1 MQAPKSLCN
10 YVYLRWM
17 RAEYLGG
24 NQPKGADIQM
34 NYRTDLTIELA
45 EGVDEAQGVKSDV
58 TVRDGVTITR
68 TVISDSAAADRVGR
82 PQGKYYTLELLPF
95 SDAAFEPDECFEAA
109 AEILREL
116 LPEHGCVL
124 TAGLGNSSVT
134 PDSVGPKSAG
144 RVLATRH
151 ISQEL
156 AEKCGLSPL
165 RKTAVIAPG
174 VLGQTGIEAAE
185 HIKWLCEGLKPSAV
199 IVIDAMA
206 ARSLSRLG
214 RTLQI
219 CDSGISPG
227 SGVGNDRPCIDSAYL
242 GTRVIAM
249 GVPTVAELPTDE
261 SSVSGGEMMITPREI
276 DLLTDRAARFIAAAV
291 NGALQP
297 HLHPT
302 EIMKLF

>member
-1 MQAPKSLCN
+1 
-10 YVYLRWM
+10 
-17 RAEYLGG
+17 
-24 NQPKGADIQM
+24 M

-45 EGVDEAQGVKSDV
+45 EGAEK
-58 TVRDGVTITR
+58 TDGVTSDVSVMNGVTVTR
-68 TVISDSAAADRVGR
+68 TVISDESASGLIGK
-82 PQGKYYTLELLPF
+82 PQGKYYTLEMLPF

-109 AEILREL
+109 ADILREL

-124 TAGLGNSSVT
+124 TAGLGNSSIT
-134 PDSVGPKSAG
+134 PDSIGPKSVS
-144 RVLATRH
+144 RILATRH
-151 ISQEL
+151 ISGEL
-156 AEKCGLSPL
+156 ADKCGLSPL

-174 VLGQTGIEAAE
+174 VLGQTGVEAAE

-219 CDSGISPG
+219 CDTGISPG

-242 GTRVIAM
+242 GTRVISM
-249 GVPTVAELPTDE
+249 GVPTVAELRADE
-261 SSVSGGEMMITPREI
+261 RNEAGSDMMITPREI
-276 DLLTDRAARFIAAAV
+276 DLLTDRAARFIAASV

>member
-1 MQAPKSLCN
+1 
-10 YVYLRWM
+10 
-17 RAEYLGG
+17 
-24 NQPKGADIQM
+24 M

-45 EGVDEAQGVKSDV
+45 EELEDVSGVQSEVNVKNGV
-58 TVRDGVTITR
+58 TVTR
-68 TVISDSAAADRVGR
+68 TVISDGEAAQRIGK
-82 PQGKYYTLELLPF
+82 PQGKYYTLEMLPF

-109 AEILREL
+109 ADILREL

-124 TAGLGNSSVT
+124 AAGLGNSSIT
-134 PDSVGPKSAG
+134 PDSIGPKSAG
-144 RVLATRH
+144 RILATRH
-151 ISQEL
+151 ISGEL
-156 AEKCGLSPL
+156 AEKCGLAPL
-165 RKTAVIAPG
+165 RMTAVIAPG
-174 VLGQTGIEAAE
+174 VLGQTGVEAAE
-185 HIKWLCEGLKPSAV
+185 HIRWLCEGLKPSAV

-219 CDSGISPG
+219 CDTGISPG

-242 GTRVIAM
+242 GTKVISL
-249 GVPTVAELPTDE
+249 GVPTVAELH
-261 SSVSGGEMMITPREI
+261 SGERAEAAGHMMITPREI

>member
-1 MQAPKSLCN
+1 
-10 YVYLRWM
+10 
-17 RAEYLGG
+17 
-24 NQPKGADIQM
+24 M

-45 EGVDEAQGVKSDV
+45 EELEDVSGVQSEVNVKNGV
-58 TVRDGVTITR
+58 TVTR
-68 TVISDSAAADRVGR
+68 TVISDSEAAQRIGK
-82 PQGKYYTLELLPF
+82 PQGKYYTLEMLPF

-109 AEILREL
+109 ADILREL

-124 TAGLGNSSVT
+124 AAGLGNSSIT
-134 PDSVGPKSAG
+134 PDSIGPKSAG
-144 RVLATRH
+144 RILATRH
-151 ISQEL
+151 ISGEL
-156 AEKCGLSPL
+156 AEKCGLAPL
-165 RKTAVIAPG
+165 RMTAVIAPG
-174 VLGQTGIEAAE
+174 VLGQTGVEAAE
-185 HIKWLCEGLKPSAV
+185 HIRWLCEGLKPSAV

-219 CDSGISPG
+219 CDTGISPG

-242 GTRVIAM
+242 GTKVISL
-249 GVPTVAELPTDE
+249 GVPTVAELH
-261 SSVSGGEMMITPREI
+261 SGERAEAAGHMMITPREI

>member
-1 MQAPKSLCN
+1 
-10 YVYLRWM
+10 
-17 RAEYLGG
+17 
-24 NQPKGADIQM
+24 M

-45 EGVDEAQGVKSDV
+45 EGIRPSDGIASEVNMKNGV
-58 TVRDGVTITR
+58 TVTR
-68 TVISDSAAADRVGR
+68 TVITEGAAAERIGKPVG
-82 PQGKYYTLELLPF
+82 QYYTLEMLPF

-109 AEILREL
+109 SDILREL
-116 LPEHGCVL
+116 LPEQGSVL
-124 TAGLGNSSVT
+124 AAGLGNASVT
-134 PDSVGPKSAG
+134 PDSIGPKAVG
-144 RVLATRH
+144 RILATRH
-151 ISQEL
+151 ISGEL

-165 RKTAVIAPG
+165 RRTAVIAPG

-185 HIKWLCEGLKPSAV
+185 QLKWLCAGLKPSAV

-227 SGVGNDRPCIDSAYL
+227 SGVGNNRPCIDSAYL

-249 GVPTVAELPTDE
+249 GVPTVAELRPCDRQE
-261 SSVSGGEMMITPREI
+261 AGSEMMITPREI

>member
-1 MQAPKSLCN
+1 
-10 YVYLRWM
+10 
-17 RAEYLGG
+17 
-24 NQPKGADIQM
+24 M

-45 EGVDEAQGVKSDV
+45 EGAEK
-58 TVRDGVTITR
+58 TDGVTSDVSVMNGVTVTR
-68 TVISDSAAADRVGR
+68 TVISDESASGLIGK
-82 PQGKYYTLELLPF
+82 PQGKYYTLEMLPF

-109 AEILREL
+109 ADILREL

-124 TAGLGNSSVT
+124 TAGLGNSSIT
-134 PDSVGPKSAG
+134 PDSIGPKSVS
-144 RVLATRH
+144 RILATRH
-151 ISQEL
+151 ISGEL
-156 AEKCGLSPL
+156 ADKCGLSPL

-174 VLGQTGIEAAE
+174 VLGQTGVEAAE

-206 ARSLSRLG
+206 ARSLSCLG

-219 CDSGISPG
+219 CDTGISPG

-242 GTRVIAM
+242 GTRVISM
-249 GVPTVAELPTDE
+249 GVPTVAELRADE
-261 SSVSGGEMMITPREI
+261 RNEAGSDMMITPREI
-276 DLLTDRAARFIAAAV
+276 DLLTDRAARFIAASV

>member
-1 MQAPKSLCN
+1 
-10 YVYLRWM
+10 
-17 RAEYLGG
+17 
-24 NQPKGADIQM
+24 M

-45 EGVDEAQGVKSDV
+45 EELEDVSGVQSEVNVKNGV
-58 TVRDGVTITR
+58 TVTR
-68 TVISDSAAADRVGR
+68 TVISDGEAAQRIGK
-82 PQGKYYTLELLPF
+82 PQGKYYTLEMLPF

-109 AEILREL
+109 ADILREL

-124 TAGLGNSSVT
+124 AAGLGNSSIT
-134 PDSVGPKSAG
+134 PDSIGPKSAG
-144 RVLATRH
+144 RILATRH
-151 ISQEL
+151 ISGEL
-156 AEKCGLSPL
+156 AEKCGLAPL
-165 RKTAVIAPG
+165 RMTAVIAPG
-174 VLGQTGIEAAE
+174 VLGQTGVEAAE
-185 HIKWLCEGLKPSAV
+185 HIRWLCEGLKPSAV
-199 IVIDAMA
+199 IMIDAMA

-219 CDSGISPG
+219 CDTGISPG

-242 GTRVIAM
+242 GTKVISL
-249 GVPTVAELPTDE
+249 GVPTVAELH
-261 SSVSGGEMMITPREI
+261 SGERAEAAGHMMITPREI